1 MTSLIILI
9 LSGGAAVA
17 FACWLVWSALAARE
31 PASEN
36 SLAAPPLPHNPGPP
50 RDGEQ
55 ARGVRGVRVTWN
67 YTLGSIVFFYIV
79 LNAVVIL
86 NMLAIFAASGSQL
99 DGLLIVLTVVAAA
112 AQVRGC
118 WFLRTERG
126 QGIPNVAW
134 LIALL
139 APAAAVWVIGLFR
152 PEVGFLSAVP
162 LWMAACVLA
171 PLFPR
176 RQLWTL
182 LAFGLAASIAHP
194 VLATII
200 FGNPI
205 SPAAIADA
213 WLVLFYGILLPMMVL
228 SALWWWDIVVT
239 LDRLRSSAAEL
250 AVTEERL
257 RFASDLHDIQGH
269 HLQVIAL
276 KSELAERMLAIDPE
290 AAREHIHETRMIAKQ
305 ALEETR
311 SLVAGYREVELDNE
325 LENAREVLAAAGA
338 QCDLTVGTMPADA
351 DVRRALGLAVREAT
365 TNILRHSEATQV
377 SIRLASSDAESTLV
391 ISNNELRSSA
401 LAGETPGSGLV
412 GLRSRIAALGGTLD
426 TAVNDSGDRF
436 ELSVQI
442 PTRARVTA

>member
-1 MTSLIILI
+1 MVETTTP
-9 LSGGAAVA
+9 VT
-17 FACWLVWSALAARE
+17 
-31 PASEN
+31 
-36 SLAAPPLPHNPGPP
+36 P
-50 RDGEQ
+50 RDGEH

-79 LNAVVIL
+79 LNAIVIL
-86 NMLAIFAASGSQL
+86 NMLVAFAASRSPI
-99 DGLLIVLTVVAAA
+99 DAALIALAVAAAA

-126 QGIPNVAW
+126 RGIPNSVW
-134 LIALL
+134 LVALL
-139 APAAAVWVIGLFR
+139 APAVAVWVLGLFR
-152 PEVGFLSAVP
+152 PEIGFLATLP
-162 LWMAACVLA
+162 LWMAVCVIA
-171 PLFPR
+171 PLLPR
-176 RQLWTL
+176 RQLWSVL
-182 LAFGLAASIAHP
+182 GGGLAISIAHP
-194 VLATII
+194 LLSTTV
-200 FGNPI
+200 FGNPM
-205 SPAAIADA
+205 SAGVTGDF
-213 WLVLFYGILLPMMVL
+213 WLVLFYGLLLPVMIL
-228 SALWWWDIVVT
+228 TGLWWWDIVVT

-338 QCDLTVGTMPADA
+338 HCDLVIGRMPDDA

-365 TNILRHSEATQV
+365 TNILRHSEASHV
-377 SIRLASSDAESTLV
+377 SIQLTSSDTESTLV

-401 LAGETPGSGLV
+401 SAGDTPGSGLV
-412 GLRSRIAALGGTLD
+412 GLHSRVTALGGELASEVD
-426 TAVNDSGDRF
+426 ASGDRF
-436 ELSVQI
+436 ELSVNI
-442 PTRARVTA
+442 PARSRVTA

>member
-1 MTSLIILI
+1 MNQSSPRIIALG
-9 LSGGAAVA
+9 SAAASRHPVNFRTRDRDKCHCSTLEA
-17 FACWLVWSALAARE
+17 MLESTT
-31 PASEN
+31 PAT
-36 SLAAPPLPHNPGPP
+36 P

-55 ARGVRGVRVTWN
+55 ARGVRGVRATWN

-86 NMLAIFAASGSQL
+86 NMLAIFAASGSPL
-99 DGLLIVLTVVAAA
+99 DGLLIALTVVAVA

-126 QGIPNVAW
+126 QGIPNIAW

-139 APAAAVWVIGLFR
+139 APAIAVWVIGLFR

-162 LWMAACVLA
+162 LWMAVCVVA

-182 LAFGLAASIAHP
+182 LAVGLAASIAHP
-194 VLATII
+194 VLATMI

-213 WLVLFYGILLPMMVL
+213 WLVLFYGILLPLMVL

-338 QCDLTVGTMPADA
+338 QCVLAVGTMPADA
-351 DVRRALGLAVREAT
+351 EVRRALGLAVREAT

-377 SIRLASSDAESTLV
+377 SIQLDSNDSESTLAM
-391 ISNNELRSSA
+391 SNNVLRASASSGDA
-401 LAGETPGSGLV
+401 PSSGLAGLQV
-412 GLRSRIAALGGTLD
+412 RVAALGGELATD
-426 TAVNDSGDRF
+426 VDASGDRF
-436 ELSVQI
+436 ELRVRIPARTSVK
-442 PTRARVTA
+442 A

>member
-1 MTSLIILI
+1 MLESTT
-9 LSGGAAVA
+9 
-17 FACWLVWSALAARE
+17 
-31 PASEN
+31 PAT
-36 SLAAPPLPHNPGPP
+36 P

-55 ARGVRGVRVTWN
+55 ARGVRGVRATWN

-86 NMLAIFAASGSQL
+86 NMLAVFAASGSPL
-99 DGLLIVLTVVAAA
+99 DGLLIALTAIAAA

-139 APAAAVWVIGLFR
+139 APAIAVWVIGLFR
-152 PEVGFLSAVP
+152 PEVGFLAAVP
-162 LWMAACVLA
+162 VWMAACVLA
-171 PLFPR
+171 PLLPR

-182 LAFGLAASIAHP
+182 LAVGLAVSIAHP
-194 VLATII
+194 VLATAI
-200 FGNPI
+200 FGNQV
-205 SPAAIADA
+205 SPAAIGDA
-213 WLVLFYGILLPMMVL
+213 WLVLFYGILLPLMVL
-228 SALWWWDIVVT
+228 SGLWWWDIVVT

-276 KSELAERMLAIDPE
+276 KSELAERMLSIDPE

-338 QCDLTVGTMPADA
+338 HCDLVIGRMPDDA

-365 TNILRHSEATQV
+365 TNILRHSEASHV
-377 SIRLASSDAESTLV
+377 SIRLASSDTESTLV

-401 LAGETPGSGLV
+401 SAGETPGSGLV
-412 GLRSRIAALGGTLD
+412 GLHSRVTALGGELATEAD
-426 TAVNDSGDRF
+426 ASGDRF
-436 ELSVQI
+436 ELSVRI
-442 PTRARVTA
+442 PTRSRVTA